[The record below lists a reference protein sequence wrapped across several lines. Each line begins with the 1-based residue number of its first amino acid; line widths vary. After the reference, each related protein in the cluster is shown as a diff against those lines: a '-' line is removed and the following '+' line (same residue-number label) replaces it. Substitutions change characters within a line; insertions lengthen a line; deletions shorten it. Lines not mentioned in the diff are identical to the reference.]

1 MDKIF
6 WGFLLLFFNINLNL
20 GNCTINLLP
29 AWLGYLFLLHGAA
42 QMLPESE
49 LFGKMRPWC
58 TGMVAYTGVL
68 WVMDILHFNFY
79 LEWINVLL
87 MLLSTLAQLY
97 VSYLFIKAMTDVA
110 QRRNADLQ
118 CAFLNKVWGVAAIAD
133 LASIVLLLIPALALI
148 SILVGFFAGLCFLVG
163 VHNTRKAYRALCN
176 Q

>member
-29 AWLGYLFLLHGAA
+29 AWLGYLFLLQGAA

-87 MLLSTLAQLY
+87 MLISVLGQLY
-97 VSYLFIKAMTDVA
+97 VSYLFIRALMNVE
-110 QRRNADLQ
+110 QRREADLQ
-118 CAFLNKVWGVAAIAD
+118 CAYLDKVWRVVAGAD
-133 LASIVLLLIPALALI
+133 VLSIVMLIIPVFAII
-148 SILVGFFAGLCFLVG
+148 SVLVAFVAGIFFLVA
-163 VHNTRKAYRALCN
+163 VHRTRKAYHALCGE
-176 Q
+176 